1 MSSAASTPKAD
12 AKPEPA
18 VAAALSPRTRWV
30 EKALH
35 ENEIEPATELVA
47 YLPEVGDTLEPY
59 ALVKA
64 DRSIV
69 RCVNS
74 ADHDVFSQAQSKGK

>member
-1 MSSAASTPKAD
+1 MSAAEKVEHLQSAPAGRLVGPTTMSSAASTPKAD

-47 YLPEVGDTLEPY
+47 DLPEAGDTLEP
-59 ALVKA
+59 
-64 DRSIV
+64 
-69 RCVNS
+69 
-74 ADHDVFSQAQSKGK
+74 